1 MNHLLPEPE
10 AAPWE
15 QLLHSPLAHAVA
27 AAGVG
32 VWEIEMATGAEW
44 WSDTTLAMYGLPA
57 GSTAP
62 TRAQWRERFL
72 HPDDR
77 ARCQARAADF
87 LATGRPY
94 EMEYRIRR
102 ADDGS
107 VRWLFSRSAFKLGGR
122 QRVLGI
128 TVDVTERR
136 LAEDRA
142 HEATALLEHAAR
154 QVGFGFGVREMRGD
168 QPGWWS
174 PELKRLLG
182 LPHDAP
188 TPPLPEALA
197 LVAPHDR
204 EPVRSLASDPIPPGQ
219 LREFSFEVPQPDG
232 SGTRTLLTRGR
243 TEYDEYGRPQR
254 TYFAVMDTTER
265 LQEQRRLEELLLRL
279 QMATEATG
287 IGTWE
292 RCATTGRAVW
302 DATMNSLWGLA
313 PGAPPPD
320 REQYLA
326 MMHPE
331 DRALM
336 AQSWSR
342 DDDDRSPLE
351 LEFRVLLPG
360 GGVRWLRT
368 RGRVVRGEQGEA
380 LKRVGVCFDTTE
392 RREAETAQ
400 QARALAEQANAAK
413 TEFLSRMSHEL
424 RTPLN
429 AVLGF
434 AQLMALDSADPLSPT
449 QQERVAHVQAAGWH
463 LLSLVND
470 VLDLARIEARQA
482 PMTLAVVDVE
492 PVVRQCLDMTAP
504 LAGRQG
510 VALRWLPC
518 APGVATVWAD
528 GTRLLQL
535 LLNLVS
541 NGVKYGRAGGLV
553 ELSAEARGAQV
564 LIHVRD
570 DGLGFTPQQLAQL
583 FQPFN
588 RLGREHSGIEGSGLG
603 LALCKLL
610 AEQMAGAIEV
620 ESTEGQGSRFT
631 LRLPCCA
638 AAVVPPLG

>member
-44 WSDTTLAMYGLPA
+44 WSDTTLAMYGLPP

-87 LATGRPY
+87 FATGRPY

-122 QRVLGI
+122 ERVLGI

-136 LAEDRA
+136 LAEERA

-168 QPGWWS
+168 LPGWWS

-188 TPPLPEALA
+188 TPPLAQALT

-204 EPVRSLASDPIPPGQ
+204 EPVRSLASDPIAPGE
-219 LREFSFEVPQPDG
+219 LREFSFEVPQPG
-232 SGTRTLLTRGR
+232 GAGTRTLLTRGR
-243 TEYDEYGRPQR
+243 TEYDDHGRPQR

-292 RCATTGRAVW
+292 RCAATGRAVW
-302 DATMNSLWGLA
+302 DATMNSLWGLP

-326 MMHPE
+326 MLHPE

-336 AQSWSR
+336 AQSWSSA
-342 DDDDRSPLE
+342 DDDRSPLE

-392 RREAETAQ
+392 RREAEAAQ
-400 QARALAEQANAAK
+400 QARSLAEQANAAK

-449 QQERVAHVQAAGWH
+449 QRERVAHVQAAGWH

-482 PMTLAVVDVE
+482 PMTPAEVAVE

-510 VALRWLPC
+510 VALRWMPC
-518 APGVATVWAD
+518 AAGAGTVWAD

-541 NGVKYGRAGGLV
+541 NGVKYGHAGGHV
-553 ELSAEARGAQV
+553 EVSARAHGEQV

-570 DGLGFTPQQLAQL
+570 DGPGFTPQQRAQL

-610 AEQMAGAIEV
+610 AEQMGGAIEV
-620 ESTEGQGSRFT
+620 ESAQGQGSCFT
-631 LRLPCCA
+631 LRLPCSEA
-638 AAVVPPLG
+638 AAMPPLG